1 MKGGSSS
8 VRRQRAKRPS
18 VPEVSSYRGR
28 RFRQIIPWLAAAAA
42 LLGLVLVLIRPLGLR
57 FSGFLLLGAAV
68 LLVTDL
74 LLGQWAAVARRSR
87 LWRRIFRGAV
97 ADAIQPVRLL
107 AGVLEQPDL
116 DGGGVRRAGHGRI
129 LRRLCAGE
137 VPGAVVRGDCG
148 LVYADDAHAPAD
160 DAAAHLPRRLC
171 EQAAQ
176 SPDAAVCA
184 DCVRAVRNVLYAAM
198 AAALAGRADG
208 VPALGGRVE
217 CQAAVVL
224 PCAVLPAG
232 DAGAV
237 RADVHGGVE
246 SGGAAADAGVGFAA
260 AAAVRLAERLVSGK
274 STDCVCR
281 VRRVNF
287 ADCAGDAGS
296 AGAAGKQAESSLIA
310 CCAENLA
317 SAETDAFWQMRLRWF
332 GKS

>member
-1 MKGGSSS
+1 MKH
-8 VRRQRAKRPS
+8 VRR
-18 VPEVSSYRGR
+18 
-28 RFRQIIPWLAAAAA
+28 IC
-42 LLGLVLVLIRPLGLR
+42 
-57 FSGFLLLGAAV
+57 AV
-68 LLVTDL
+68 LLAVVVL
-74 LLGQWAAVARRSR
+74 LPIVLLCVQAFVPP
-87 LWRRIFRGAV
+87 F
-97 ADAIQPVRLL
+97 DALMISTGSEPLRLL
-107 AGVLEQPDL
+107 PIPFSAEQWQMLFNQSTYWQAFWNSLIWTVGACVVQVIVAFLGGYVLAKYPARWCVAIAGLYTLMMLMPPQMTL
-116 DGGGVRRAGHGRI
+116 
-129 LRRLCAGE
+129 
-137 VPGAVVRGDCG
+137 
-148 LVYADDAHAPAD
+148 
-160 DAAAHLPRRLC
+160 LPIYRVALC

-184 DCVRAVRNVLYAAM
+184 DCVRTVRNVLYAAM
-198 AAALAGRADG
+198 AAALAGRVDR

-224 PCAVLPAG
+224 PCAVRPAG

-274 STDCVCR
+274 PTDCVCR

-317 SAETDAFWQMRLRWF
+317 SAETDAFWQMCLRWF